1 MKLVRQFIIIMAF
14 VFIGEFINKVLSVP
28 VPGNI
33 LGMLLLLIALKIK
46 LVKLE
51 DVELFGNFLLSHLA
65 IFFIPICV
73 GIIAVTGALKGQLLI
88 FTFIALSST
97 LIVMAVTAITVTM
110 IKKVIK

>member
-14 VFIGEFINKVLSVP
+14 VFIGEFINKVLNVA

-33 LGMLLLLIALKIK
+33 IGMLLLLVALKSR

-51 DVELFGNFLLSHLA
+51 DVEIFGNFLLSHLA

-73 GIIAVTGALKGQLLI
+73 GIMAVTGALKGQLLV
-88 FTFIALSST
+88 FSFIALSST
-97 LIVMAVTAITVTM
+97 FIVMAVTAITVTY